1 MRIWEAMKRNSLWL
15 MSIGLMAASS
25 GVDGAYMSTWMP
37 RRAYWLGYVLNTT
50 SDVASEVLMYWFGR
64 LQQERKGSKKWRF
77 SWWLLPAEV
86 VIVTFSWF
94 FSWRQLRIVMPAVEG
109 AAAAWVAPI
118 SAAFAPI
125 LLASIGYAQALLA
138 GKFEDADMSTFSTQ
152 RERHSEP
159 ISEASEPVKR
169 IEQESEAESALRCP
183 YCGATANARGEPFRS
198 QQAVSA
204 HMRWCEAEE
213 SDK

>member
-1 MRIWEAMKRNSLWL
+1 MRIWEAIKRNSLWL

-37 RRAYWLGYVLNTT
+37 QRAYWLGYVLNTT

-77 SWWLLPAEV
+77 SWWLLPAEL
-86 VIVTFSWF
+86 VIVAFSWF
-94 FSWRQLRIVMPAVEG
+94 FSWRQLRLVMPAVEG
-109 AAAAWVAPI
+109 AAAVWVAPV

-125 LLASIGYAQALLA
+125 LLAAIGYAQALLA
-138 GKFEDADMSTFSTQ
+138 GKFDESHSSERSDAPSEQSEPT
-152 RERHSEP
+152 EHSE
-159 ISEASEPVKR
+159 
-169 IEQESEAESALRCP
+169 QDHDAEDLFRCP
-183 YCGATANARGEPFRS
+183 LCGATASAQGKPFRT

-204 HMRWCEAEE
+204 HMRWCDAR
-213 SDK
+213 D